1 MHVITLNI
9 LMYFFPGFFYP
20 VRIFKLLLSIHIVF
34 FLFWGVVISLTSL
47 MDTDYPGKWIYNN
60 SVNVSV
66 DVGHLG

>member
-1 MHVITLNI
+1 M
-9 LMYFFPGFFYP
+9 
-20 VRIFKLLLSIHIVF
+20 RIFKLLLSIHIVF